1 MRRRKKSVVAKYA
14 GMTAGALR
22 SETAE
27 FDKELV
33 VSRSKPLTAEER
45 AWWERVRRRLGRRRG
60 DAARR
65 SSR

>member
-1 MRRRKKSVVAKYA
+1 MRRRKKSVVVKYA

-27 FDKELV
+27 FDKEMV

-45 AWWERVRRRLGRRRG
+45 AWWDRVRRRPGRPRR
-60 DAARR
+60 DAAGR